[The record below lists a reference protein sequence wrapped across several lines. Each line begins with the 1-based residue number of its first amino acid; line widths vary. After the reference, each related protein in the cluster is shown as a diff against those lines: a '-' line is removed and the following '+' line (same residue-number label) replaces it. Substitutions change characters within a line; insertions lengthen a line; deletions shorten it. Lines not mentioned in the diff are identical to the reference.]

1 MQTLESPEGAQV
13 VNLDLQ
19 PRLKGW
25 ASSLGL
31 AGIGRLKRGLDEA
44 YRLQTRNVNQQ
55 LGLEAL
61 AADLASS
68 RTGSPL
74 VRE

>member
-31 AGIGRLKRGLDEA
+31 AGVERLKRGLDEA